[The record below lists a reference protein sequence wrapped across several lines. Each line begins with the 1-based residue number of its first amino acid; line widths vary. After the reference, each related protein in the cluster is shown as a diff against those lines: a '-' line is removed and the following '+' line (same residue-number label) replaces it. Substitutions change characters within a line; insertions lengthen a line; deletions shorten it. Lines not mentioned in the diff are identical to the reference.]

1 MSHLHQHAA
10 QPSASRNPAQT
21 DESVVDGMIEL
32 ARCSRQH
39 RILLAGAR
47 TPALMMALYR
57 RGYSRLETLASCG
70 APRSQYDVALVDW
83 RGRSVRA
90 LAATL
95 DWLVHFL
102 APSAVLV
109 VWIDS
114 YEYEHPGAAR
124 LQSVLAKSG
133 FQVEVGTRSP
143 AGCGVA
149 ACRRDLAPKAA
160 AA

>member
-1 MSHLHQHAA
+1 MTHLHQHAA
-10 QPSASRNPAQT
+10 QPGARRNSSPANET
-21 DESVVDGMIEL
+21 VVDCMVEL
-32 ARCSRQH
+32 ARCSKQH
-39 RILLAGAR
+39 RILIAGSGSP
-47 TPALMMALYR
+47 TLMTGLHQ
-57 RGYSRLETLASCG
+57 RGYYRVETIASCG
-70 APRSQYDVALVDW
+70 APRGQHDVALVDW

-102 APSAVLV
+102 ARSAVLV

-114 YEYEHPGAAR
+114 KERAGGGR
-124 LQSVLAKSG
+124 LQSVLEEAG

-143 AGCGVA
+143 AGSGVA
-149 ACRRDLAPKAA
+149 ACRRDPAQAA

>member
-1 MSHLHQHAA
+1 MAHLHQHAA
-10 QPSASRNPAQT
+10 QPSAPRRSLPANET
-21 DESVVDGMIEL
+21 VVDCVLDL

-39 RILLAGAR
+39 RILIAGSGNA
-47 TPALMMALYR
+47 ALMTGLHQ
-57 RGYSRLETLASCG
+57 RGYYRVETIASCG
-70 APRSQYDVALVDW
+70 APRGQYDVALIDW

-109 VWIDS
+109 VWIDAH
-114 YEYEHPGAAR
+114 ERAGGGR
-124 LQSVLAKSG
+124 LQSVLERSG
-133 FQVEVGTRSP
+133 FQIEVGTRSP

-149 ACRRDLAPKAA
+149 ACRRDPAPKAA